1 MEEDLINAFKCF
13 ALILQKNEDCAM
25 MTMIAIVKL
34 TDVFG
39 GNVAEF
45 MNRIKFKDQS
55 PPSHS
60 IGKRQ
65 FSTEFFETHNVTKL
79 IDQCKNKFLLGQ
91 FVLLHYN
98 LLMEYVVRKHATQK
112 KIAQGGKNA

>member
-45 MNRIKFKDQS
+45 INRIKFKDQS
-55 PPSHS
+55 PPIHS
-60 IGKRQ
+60 MMGKR
-65 FSTEFFETHNVTKL
+65 TEFFETHNVTKL
-79 IDQCKNKFLLGQ
+79 IDQYKNKFLLGK

-112 KIAQGGKNA
+112 KIAQGSKNA